1 MLLFFSLFFML
12 SCNND
17 NDSCFQSTEIIFTE
31 IGRGFTEQNDNLA
44 KNLIITTETEWNIFL
59 DYLPSEFV
67 DNFNEININFN
78 EFIIIA
84 VITENQPNTGYSVSI
99 NEIIE
104 NKNSI
109 NVFSEI
115 QYTGS
120 GYTRIVQPFHIVKIP
135 STSKEIVFE

>member
-1 MLLFFSLFFML
+1 MFCCS
-12 SCNND
+12 ND
-17 NDSCFQSTEIIFTE
+17 NDSIYQSTKIIFTE
-31 IGRGFTEQNDNLA
+31 IGQGFTELNDNLA
-44 KNLIITTETEWNIFL
+44 QNLIIATETEWNIL
-59 DYLPSEFV
+59 MDNLPSEFV

-84 VITENQPNTGYSVSI
+84 VITENQPNTGYSVSV

-135 STSKEIVFE
+135 STNKEIVFE

>member
-1 MLLFFSLFFML
+1 MLC
-12 SCNND
+12 CNND
-17 NDSCFQSTEIIFTE
+17 NDSIYQSTKIIFTE
-31 IGRGFTEQNDNLA
+31 IGQGFTELNDNLA
-44 KNLIITTETEWNIFL
+44 QNLIIATETEWNIL
-59 DYLPSEFV
+59 IDNLPSEFV

-84 VITENQPNTGYSVSI
+84 VISENQPNTGYSVSV

-115 QYTGS
+115 HYVGS
-120 GYTRIVQPFHIVKIP
+120 GYAAIVQPFHIVKIP
-135 STSKEIVFE
+135 STNKEIVFE

>member
-1 MLLFFSLFFML
+1 MLC
-12 SCNND
+12 CNND
-17 NDSCFQSTEIIFTE
+17 NDSNYESTEIIFTE
-31 IGRGFTEQNDNLA
+31 IGRGFTELSDNLA

-78 EFIIIA
+78 EFIIIS
-84 VITENQPNTGYSVSI
+84 VITENQPDTGYSVSI

-135 STSKEIVFE
+135 STNKEIVFE

>member
-1 MLLFFSLFFML
+1 MFCCS
-12 SCNND
+12 ND
-17 NDSCFQSTEIIFTE
+17 NDSIYQSTKIIFTE
-31 IGRGFTEQNDNLA
+31 IGQGFTELNDNLA
-44 KNLIITTETEWNIFL
+44 QNLIITTETEWNIL
-59 DYLPSEFV
+59 IDNLPSEFV

-84 VITENQPNTGYSVSI
+84 VITENQPNTGYSVSV

-135 STSKEIVFE
+135 STNKEIVFE

>member
-1 MLLFFSLFFML
+1 MFCCS
-12 SCNND
+12 ND
-17 NDSCFQSTEIIFTE
+17 NDSIYQSTKIIFTE
-31 IGRGFTEQNDNLA
+31 IGQGFTELNDNLA
-44 KNLIITTETEWNIFL
+44 QNLIIATETEWNIL
-59 DYLPSEFV
+59 IDNLPSEFV

-84 VITENQPNTGYSVSI
+84 VITENQPNTGYSVSV

>member
-1 MLLFFSLFFML
+1 MI
-12 SCNND
+12 D
-17 NDSCFQSTEIIFTE
+17 N
-31 IGRGFTEQNDNLA
+31 
-44 KNLIITTETEWNIFL
+44 
-59 DYLPSEFV
+59 LPSEFV

-84 VITENQPNTGYSVSI
+84 VITENQPNTGYSVSV

>member
-1 MLLFFSLFFML
+1 MFCCS
-12 SCNND
+12 ND
-17 NDSCFQSTEIIFTE
+17 NDSIYQSTKIIFTE
-31 IGRGFTEQNDNLA
+31 IGQGFTELNDNLA
-44 KNLIITTETEWNIFL
+44 QNLIITTETEWNIL
-59 DYLPSEFV
+59 MDNLPSEFV

-84 VITENQPNTGYSVSI
+84 VITENQPNTGYSVSV